1 MRIGIDLD
9 NTLADYRRPLE
20 RLCALH
26 GVGGEHKDP
35 KLALREELR
44 SRGDEARWTLLQGEL
59 YGPLM
64 QEAGVFAGAAA
75 ALNGWLSSGAEVFV
89 VSHRTRHPIAGEKH
103 DLHAHARRWIEE
115 QGLRVDGIFFEES
128 KGTKVGRIK
137 SLQCDFFIDD
147 LPEVLT
153 RNDFPV
159 GTRRILFDPGLS
171 HGVIAGVQT
180 AATWAEVEVLVRS

>member
-1 MRIGIDLD
+1 MRIGVDLD
-9 NTLADYRRPLE
+9 NTLADYRRPLD

-26 GVGGEHKDP
+26 GIGGEHKDP
-35 KLALREELR
+35 KLALREGLR
-44 SRGDEARWTLLQGEL
+44 SRGDEAMWTRLQGEL

-64 QEAGVFAGAAA
+64 QEAGLFAGAAD
-75 ALNGWLSSGAEVFV
+75 ALNDWQSSGAEVFV
-89 VSHRTRHPIAGEKH
+89 VSHRTRHPIAGDKH
-103 DLHAHARRWIEE
+103 DLHAYARRWIEE
-115 QGLRVDGIFFEES
+115 QGLHVGGIFFEES
-128 KGTKVGRIK
+128 KGAKVGRIR

-153 RNDFPV
+153 RHDFPA

-180 AATWAEVEVLVRS
+180 ATTWGEVEVLVRS

>member
-1 MRIGIDLD
+1 MRIGVDLD

-20 RLCALH
+20 RLCGLH
-26 GVGGEHKDP
+26 GVGGARKDP
-35 KLALREELR
+35 KLALRQELR
-44 SRGDEARWTLLQGEL
+44 ARGEEAAWTRLQGEL

-64 QEAGVFAGAAA
+64 QEAELFAGAAEV
-75 ALNGWLSSGAEVFV
+75 LSGWRSAGFEIFV
-89 VSHRTRHPIAGEKH
+89 VSHRTRHPIAGERH
-103 DLHAHARRWIEE
+103 DLHAYARRWIEE
-115 QGLRVDGIFFEES
+115 QGLQVGDVFFEES
-128 KGTKVGRIK
+128 KDAKVGRIG

-153 RNDFPV
+153 QHGFPS

-180 AATWAEVEVLVRS
+180 AMTWAEVEVLVRS